1 MVRQFL
7 TDLLTQKVLSSCI
20 KIKYEL
26 HNIDNP
32 EKKLKNN
39 LAAKTI
45 HKNSGKEL
53 GRLYQLTNNYKGYKK
68 LKNIL
73 EVSLERVQDLLVE
86 SIRHF
91 IQAKRRLWKF
101 ARKLN

>member
-7 TDLLTQKVLSSCI
+7 TDLLTQKVLSSSI

-32 EKKLKNN
+32 EKKIKNN

-86 SIRHF
+86 SIQDY
-91 IQAKRRLWKF
+91 IKAKRP
-101 ARKLN
+101 